1 VAEGAFQALFENHE
15 FGPGRGRMSDV
26 STTMARHTTAQ
37 WRQNTERSRLLSA
50 LPASRKSATSGVP
63 GNNDDCPGWI
73 MRHPEKAS
81 RFIFTPPLVRITGD
95 PTEGEL
101 NKARRMTPS
110 PR

>member
-1 VAEGAFQALFENHE
+1 
-15 FGPGRGRMSDV
+15 
-26 STTMARHTTAQ
+26 
-37 WRQNTERSRLLSA
+37 
-50 LPASRKSATSGVP
+50 
-63 GNNDDCPGWI
+63 